1 VDTFAPVRMKF
12 LSLTLTGLRD
22 SHSEQI
28 TYQSYLSGFI
38 SGLGARPD
46 AWRGSAA
53 QRPSSPGSSRRS
65 SQVLY
70 PASHQAAAR
79 EDYRWD
85 GTEGSV
91 RGGVIGGPPV
101 SAVGA
106 VAGAAVGA
114 AYDLKTRKMKASRGI
129 KD

>member
-1 VDTFAPVRMKF
+1 MDRLAPVRMKF
-12 LSLTLTGLRD
+12 LSLTLTGLRG
-22 SHSEQI
+22 SHAEQI

-65 SQVLY
+65 SPVLY
-70 PASHQAAAR
+70 PASHEAAAR

-91 RGGVIGGPPV
+91 CGGIGGPPG

-106 VAGAAVGA
+106 AAGAAVGT
-114 AYDLKTRKMKASRGI
+114 AYDLKTRKVKVSRGNN
-129 KD
+129 D